1 MQVLLVDDKK
11 AVLSQVSSF
20 LEEMGLSVE
29 TAENGLDGY
38 EKALNGNYDLYIV
51 DHLMPLMNGPTL
63 VKNLKQKEATK
74 DIPIVFM
81 STQALNMVTCLPE
94 SEKFDH
100 ILSKPIVYS
109 DLQVAVSE
117 LINLSK
123 LSEVL

>member
-11 AVLSQVSSF
+11 AVLSQVSNF

-38 EKALNGNYDLYIV
+38 EKAINGNYDLYIV

-63 VKNLKQKEATK
+63 VKNLKQKEITK
-74 DIPIVFM
+74 DIPVIFM

-100 ILSKPIVYS
+100 ILSKPIVFS
-109 DLQVAVSE
+109 DLQLAVSE